1 MSVHDYSSHY
11 WHWKKSENS
20 VESHPNFQG
29 VTHKPSAVNSTAERA
44 PQILINTKQ
53 AEQPGLSHHFRE
65 LIFSSPIHT
74 DCKNWVL
81 SFFTEEFMMFK
92 VDSNQNSIIL
102 WEPLALLS
110 QPVQAVSPLL
120 LFTRLKVIKVDGGGG
135 WSLKFYLCRQ

>member
-1 MSVHDYSSHY
+1 
-11 WHWKKSENS
+11 
-20 VESHPNFQG
+20 
-29 VTHKPSAVNSTAERA
+29 
-44 PQILINTKQ
+44 
-53 AEQPGLSHHFRE
+53 
-65 LIFSSPIHT
+65 
-74 DCKNWVL
+74 
-81 SFFTEEFMMFK
+81 MMFK